1 MVGKWSVMVGKLV
14 GFRSIAIGKWLV
26 VYTSLCI
33 QPPTIP
39 TKPNIKYVF

>member
-1 MVGKWSVMVGKLV
+1 MNMVGKWLFLVGKTG
-14 GFRSIAIGKWLV
+14 GFRVNGIGKWLV

-39 TKPNIKYVF
+39 TKPN

>member
-1 MVGKWSVMVGKLV
+1 MVGKWFVMVGKTG
-14 GFRSIAIGKWLV
+14 GFRVNGIGKWLV

-39 TKPNIKYVF
+39 TKPN